1 MLPEA
6 GLPIADHLSDVMTS
20 RKTNQKLLC
29 SGLAQFVMITF
40 FILVIME
47 KLTHVP
53 YASKIKNLDP

>member
-6 GLPIADHLSDVMTS
+6 GLPVADHLSDVMTS

-29 SGLAQFVMITF
+29 SGLAQFLITLL
-40 FILVIME
+40 ILVIME

-53 YASKIKNLDP
+53 YARKIKNLDP

>member
-6 GLPIADHLSDVMTS
+6 GLPVADHLSDVMTS

-29 SGLAQFVMITF
+29 SGLAQFLITLL
-40 FILVIME
+40 ILVIMG

-53 YASKIKNLDP
+53 YARKIKNLDP

>member
-6 GLPIADHLSDVMTS
+6 GLPVADHLSDVMTS

-29 SGLAQFVMITF
+29 SGLAQFLITLL
-40 FILVIME
+40 ILVIME

-53 YASKIKNLDP
+53 HARKIKNLDP